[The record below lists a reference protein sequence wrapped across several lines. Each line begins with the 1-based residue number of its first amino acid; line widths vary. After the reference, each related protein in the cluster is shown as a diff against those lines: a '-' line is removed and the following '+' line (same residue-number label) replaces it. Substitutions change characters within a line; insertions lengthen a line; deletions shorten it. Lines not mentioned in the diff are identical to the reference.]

1 MISKKIILCSQSP
14 RRRHLLA
21 GLDVDFETD
30 ALDMDESFPNHLVKG
45 EVAYWLAEKK
55 STTYTKPLGD
65 KILLTCDTIVCL
77 GNEVINKPQDLAE
90 ATAMIEK
97 LSGRMHEVYTGV
109 CLRTQTKQTTFT
121 VCTKVYFKP
130 LTEQEI
136 SYYVNTYKPM
146 DKAGAYGIQEWLG
159 YIGIDKIEGCYYNVM
174 GLPLSKIYEV
184 LLSF

>member
-1 MISKKIILCSQSP
+1 MIKYYLPAK
-14 RRRHLLA
+14 A
-21 GLDVDFETD
+21 
-30 ALDMDESFPNHLVKG
+30 
-45 EVAYWLAEKK
+45 
-55 STTYTKPLGD
+55 
-65 KILLTCDTIVCL
+65 IVCL

-109 CLRTQTKQTTFT
+109 CLRSETKQTTFT

-146 DKAGAYGIQEWLG
+146 HKAGA
-159 YIGIDKIEGCYYNVM
+159 
-174 GLPLSKIYEV
+174 
-184 LLSF
+184 